1 MKKIVHIII
10 ILLCT
15 SLGGF
20 AQQDYLEYHRQINI
34 AEELIVKEKFIESV
48 NQYDSI
54 INQYEYIF
62 LKDLVIAAQIAI
74 LSNNFEKSTNWL
86 KKAISNG
93 YDCKCIERIPVFQE
107 YSKTNSWQN
116 IVSNSE
122 KYNLIY
128 LDSINLDLHYEFHH
142 RYKQEQES
150 KRQREKYVTIVYR
163 NYNRIKSL
171 MDSIPFPS
179 ERIIG
184 IDDESIFPTSRGGK
198 LNSCEA
204 SNSKVIP
211 TLLHYDNP
219 ITDIGLSKF
228 IDAIKSGHLH
238 PRQFAYIYSFETN
251 YVSRLSKYKN
261 ENSPRLPEYWFNYAF
276 GRKTNDMEQVNLDR
290 KLFGICSIEMHEAKK
305 EIAHKYG
312 LRLSFGNK

>member
-1 MKKIVHIII
+1 MKKIVHIIS
-10 ILLCT
+10 ILICT

-34 AEELIVKEKFIESV
+34 AEELFVKEKFIESV
-48 NQYDSI
+48 NQYESI
-54 INQYEYIF
+54 ITQYEYIY

-74 LSNNFEKSTNWL
+74 LSNNVEKSTKWL

-107 YSKTNSWQN
+107 YLETKSWQS
-116 IVSNSE
+116 IVSNAE
-122 KYNLIY
+122 KYNSIY
-128 LDSINLDLHYEFHH
+128 LGSINLDLHYEFHH

-150 KRQREKYVTIVYR
+150 KRQREKYVSIVHR

-171 MDSIPFPS
+171 MDSLPFPS

-198 LNSCEA
+198 LSSCGA

-251 YVSRLSKYKN
+251 NVSRLSENKN
-261 ENSPRLPEYWFNYAF
+261 QNSSRLPEYWFNYAF
-276 GRKTNDMEQVNLDR
+276 GRKTNDLERANRDR
-290 KLFGICSIEMHEAKK
+290 KLFGICSIELDEAKK
-305 EIAHKYG
+305 EIEHKYG